1 MRGAAAPALCQAL
14 LLALKPAVSSQL
26 QHSPLAGMNVAY
38 IWQSKDVLMM
48 GEWWQGK
55 KGGKPDLSGWEIR
68 SLLSQSSMIQEAKL
82 FLSPLGSPLEAWFSA
97 QEDKRFLFQLSIGL
111 CLMRLSA

>member
-1 MRGAAAPALCQAL
+1 
-14 LLALKPAVSSQL
+14 
-26 QHSPLAGMNVAY
+26 
-38 IWQSKDVLMM
+38 MM

-82 FLSPLGSPLEAWFSA
+82 FLSPLGSPSEAWFSA
-97 QEDKRFLFQLSIGL
+97 QEDKRFVSTEHWSVFNETFCIGI
-111 CLMRLSA
+111 